1 MGQQQLLLIILGVI
15 IVGVAISVGIAMY
28 NDHLISVNRDN
39 VQQDLVMLAV
49 QAEHFA
55 ALPQSMGGGG
65 RSFVGLTADA
75 AGMLKISSAE
85 FINNE
90 NGTYT
95 IQTAGT
101 SALVILQG
109 VGKVALPD
117 GTFPT
122 YYCRVRDRKYLMQTI
137 N

>member
-15 IVGVAISVGIAMY
+15 IVGIAISVGIAMY
-28 NDHLISVNRDN
+28 NDHLISLNRDN
-39 VQQDLVMLAV
+39 VQHDLVMLSV
-49 QAEHFA
+49 QAEHYA

-75 AGMLKISSAE
+75 AGLLKIASTE
-85 FINNE
+85 FTDNE
-90 NGTYT
+90 NGTYS

-101 SALVILQG
+101 ASLVVLQG
-109 VGKVALPD
+109 VGKVPLPN